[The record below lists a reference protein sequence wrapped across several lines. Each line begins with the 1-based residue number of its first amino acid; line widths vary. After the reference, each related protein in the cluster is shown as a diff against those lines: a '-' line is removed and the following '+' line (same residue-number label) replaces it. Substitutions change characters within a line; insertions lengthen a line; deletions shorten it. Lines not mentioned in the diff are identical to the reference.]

1 MKLINK
7 IALIAIPIYIIIL
20 MYNITLFCGNSG
32 EGFILAFILTLLPF
46 ISGIV
51 FREIIQKIRNKNGS

>member
-32 EGFILAFILTLLPF
+32 EGFILAFIVTLLPF
-46 ISGIV
+46 ISGIFFLV
-51 FREIIQKIRNKNGS
+51 FIQ